1 MASNSYNDSTY
12 LSLLQKA
19 QSDIEE
25 LYNYQENFN
34 IKLQDKTLDTWGD
47 LTEEIVRV
55 KRK

>member
-1 MASNSYNDSTY
+1 MASDSYNDSTY

-19 QSDIEE
+19 QSAIEE
-25 LYNYQENFN
+25 LYNYQETFDME
-34 IKLQDKTLDTWGD
+34 LQDKTLDVWSD

>member
-1 MASNSYNDSTY
+1 MSESYNDSTY

-19 QSDIEE
+19 QSAMEE
-25 LYNYQENFN
+25 LYNFQETFD
-34 IKLQDKTLDTWGD
+34 IELRDKTLDTWGD

>member
-1 MASNSYNDSTY
+1 MASDSYNDSTY

-19 QSDIEE
+19 QSAIEE

-34 IKLQDKTLDTWGD
+34 IEFQDKTLDTWGD